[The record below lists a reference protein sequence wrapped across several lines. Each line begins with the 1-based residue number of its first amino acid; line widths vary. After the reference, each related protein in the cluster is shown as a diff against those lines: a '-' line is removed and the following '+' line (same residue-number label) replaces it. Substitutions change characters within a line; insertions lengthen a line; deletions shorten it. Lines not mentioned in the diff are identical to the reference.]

1 MNDPQVRRELRGLE
15 SDRRHTELAVQ
26 NQRDRYANL
35 LKGEMGKDIDDVL
48 SGKVKVKLSFWERVK
63 YKTRHFLDV
72 IFNMF

>member
-1 MNDPQVRRELRGLE
+1 
-15 SDRRHTELAVQ
+15 LAVQ
-26 NQRDRYANL
+26 NQRDRYASL